1 MKIGIDCRMIKATGI
16 GRYVSN
22 LIEEIS
28 KIDKNNEYILFFK
41 KEEFDAFQVPSS
53 NFKKVL
59 ANFHW
64 YGISEQIKFPPLIK
78 KYNLDLMHF
87 PHFNVP
93 IFYRGNFVVN
103 IHDLTLHHYKTIR
116 ASTKNFL
123 TYSIKNLFYKIT
135 IKNSVRRALKIFV
148 ISKFTKKDVINT
160 LKVSERKILLT
171 YPGGP
176 ALSLVKKNPD
186 KKVLE
191 KIKIQPHFILY
202 VGNAYPHKNLENL
215 IKALNYL
222 PSDVS
227 LILVGKIDEFYRRL
241 QKDTLDLNIQKRVNF
256 AGFLTDE
263 ELVSLYKSASV
274 FAFPSFNEGFGL
286 PALEA
291 MAFGLPVVSSNSS
304 CLPEVLGESA
314 LYFNPKDPKDIAKKI
329 EKVLDD
335 NNLKNSLVRNGYN
348 QIKKYSWRRM
358 AEQTLSAYKEILDK

>member
-28 KIDKNNEYILFFK
+28 KIDNKNEYILFFK
-41 KEEFDAFQVPSS
+41 EGEFNSFQVPGS
-53 NFKKVL
+53 NFRKVL

-87 PHFNVP
+87 PHFNAP
-93 IFYRGNFVVN
+93 LFYRGNFVVN

-116 ASTKNFL
+116 ASTKSYL
-123 TYSIKNLFYKIT
+123 TYSIKNLFYKVT
-135 IKNSVRRALKIFV
+135 IKNSIRRALKIFA
-148 ISKFTKKDVINT
+148 ISEFTKKDVINT
-160 LKVSERKILLT
+160 FKVPEIKILLT

-176 ALSLVKKNPD
+176 SLNLVKKNPD
-186 KKVLE
+186 TKVLK
-191 KIKIQPHFILY
+191 KIETNPPFILY

-222 PSDVS
+222 PSEVN
-227 LILVGKIDEFYRRL
+227 LVLVGEIDEFYKRL
-241 QKDTLDLNIQKRVNF
+241 KKNTSELNIQKRVKF
-256 AGFLTDE
+256 TGFLTDE
-263 ELVSLYKSASV
+263 ELVFLYKNASV

-291 MAFGLPVVSSNSS
+291 MAFGLPVVSSSSS
-304 CLPEVLGESA
+304 CLPEILGEGA

-335 NNLKNSLVRNGYN
+335 NDLKDNLVRNGYD
-348 QIKKYSWRRM
+348 QIKKYSWKRM
-358 AEQTLSAYKEILDK
+358 AEQTLGAYKEILDK